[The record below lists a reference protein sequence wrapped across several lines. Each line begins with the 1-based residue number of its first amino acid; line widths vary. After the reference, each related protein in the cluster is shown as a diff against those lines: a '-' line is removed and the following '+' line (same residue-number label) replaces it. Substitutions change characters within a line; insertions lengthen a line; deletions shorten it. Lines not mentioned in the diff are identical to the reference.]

1 MLSEP
6 QTKVQVEQQD
16 HHTRDDRGVGPI
28 PWSKVVIM
36 QLRTLYAAGTESTR
50 LQSVRE
56 LIAGAQGTNDHGDE
70 VTLLIELL
78 E

>member
-1 MLSEP
+1 
-6 QTKVQVEQQD
+6 
-16 HHTRDDRGVGPI
+16 
-28 PWSKVVIM
+28 M

-50 LQSVRE
+50 LQRVRE
-56 LIAGAQGTNDHGDE
+56 LIGGAQGTNDHGDE